1 MAILQ
6 ILHYPDPRLRTVAKP
21 VSVFGDEVQRVV
33 ADMFETMY
41 AAPGIGLAATQVN
54 IHKRILVT
62 DTSRDGA
69 DPRCFINPQIVES
82 RGVEQMDEGCLSVP
96 DVFETVERAEWIR
109 VQAFDQFGVPFEL
122 ELDGLLAVCVQHE
135 IDHLDGKLFVDR
147 LSSLKRSRIRRKFE
161 KAQKQAL

>member
-21 VSVFGDEVQRVV
+21 VSMFGDEIQRLV

-54 IHKRILVT
+54 IAKRILVT
-62 DTSRDGA
+62 DTSRDGT
-69 DPRCFINPQIVES
+69 DPRCFINPQIVEL
-82 RGVEQMDEGCLSVP
+82 RGVEQMEEGCLSVP
-96 DVFETVERAEWIR
+96 DVFETVERAEWVK
-109 VQAFDQFGVPFEL
+109 VQAFDQHGTPFEV

-147 LSSLKRSRIRRKFE
+147 LSLLKRSRIRRKFE